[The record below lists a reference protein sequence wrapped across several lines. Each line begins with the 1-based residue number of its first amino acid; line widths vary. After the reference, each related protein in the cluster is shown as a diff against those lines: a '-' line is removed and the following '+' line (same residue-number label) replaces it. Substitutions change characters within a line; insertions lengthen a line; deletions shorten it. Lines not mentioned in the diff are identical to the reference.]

1 VNILETHV
9 AIIILCE
16 AIAIVLCVWGLLHE
30 EKVIRF
36 ERAFF
41 GAVLWTLW
49 ERFAVPVI
57 IRIQKKEG

>member
-1 VNILETHV
+1 LETHV

-30 EKVIRF
+30 EKLIRI

-49 ERFAVPVI
+49 ER
-57 IRIQKKEG
+57 RNEKKTKNDRTV